1 MSWLARIIDAGG
13 GHRYELSEV
22 REKLFVSEG
31 DTRAKL
37 SQFWLL
43 MAISSVVAAGGVMAD
58 STPAVIRAMII
69 APLATP
75 IYGAALAASIGSV
88 KNLRDS
94 LLLLVGGVAL
104 NIAIGA
110 LVALLIFDRMP
121 IDANPQITGRTAP
134 TMLDL
139 MLAVAVGLAGSFAM
153 IRRDVSSIVAG
164 VAIAI
169 SLVPVLAV
177 VGITLGAG
185 RFELA
190 FGAFILFL
198 TNVAAILVAGTF
210 VFGAAGYYRDA
221 ADASP
226 RDARRARRIIAVGV
240 VVLLVPL
247 GYSTLRTLEYRG
259 WQKAAQSSA
268 ETWLEGTAWRV
279 HSAQLVH
286 EDIVITVVGPGAAPP
301 EEELIAAMRREVP
314 EDVKIRIVEVSGQ
327 TTEY

>member
-1 MSWLARIIDAGG
+1 VGWVNKLREIGVGQCYGLA
-13 GHRYELSEV
+13 EV
-22 REKLFVSEG
+22 RERLFIGEG

-43 MAISSVVAAGGVMAD
+43 LVISSVVAAGGVMAD
-58 STPAVIRAMII
+58 STPAVIGAMII

-88 KNLRDS
+88 KQMRNS
-94 LLLLVGGVAL
+94 FLLLAGGVAL
-104 NIAIGA
+104 NILIGA
-110 LVALLIFDRMP
+110 LAALLIFDRMP
-121 IDANPQITGRTAP
+121 IDVNPQITGRTAP

-139 MLAVAVGLAGSFAM
+139 LIAIAVGVGGSFAM

-190 FGAFILFL
+190 LGAFILFL
-198 TNVAAILVAGTF
+198 TNVAAILMAGTF
-210 VFGAAGYYRDA
+210 VFGAARYYRDA

-226 RDARRARRIIAVGV
+226 GAGRRIRRIIAVGV

-247 GYSTLRTLEYRG
+247 MASTLRTLEYRA

-279 HSAQLVH
+279 HSAQLAH
-286 EDIVITVVGPGAAPP
+286 QDIVITVVGPGSAPP

-314 EDVKIRIVEVSGQ
+314 EDITIRIVEVSGQ
-327 TTEY
+327 TREY

>member
-1 MSWLARIIDAGG
+1 MSWVAKVIDAGTH
-13 GHRYELSEV
+13 HRYELSEV
-22 REKLFVSEG
+22 REKLFVGEG

-58 STPAVIRAMII
+58 STPAVIGAMII

-75 IYGAALAASIGSV
+75 IYGAALGASIGAV
-88 KNLRDS
+88 KPMRNS
-94 LLLLVGGVAL
+94 LLLLASGVAL
-104 NIAIGA
+104 NILIGTI
-110 LVALLIFDRMP
+110 VALLIFDRMP

-134 TMLDL
+134 TILDL
-139 MLAVAVGLAGSFAM
+139 VLAVAVGLAGSFAM
-153 IRRDVSSIVAG
+153 ARRDVSSIVAG

-185 RFELA
+185 RFDLA
-190 FGAFILFL
+190 VGAFVLFL
-198 TNVAAILVAGTF
+198 TNVAAILVAGTA

-226 RDARRARRIIAVGV
+226 GAGRRARRIIAAFV

-247 GYSTLRTLEYRG
+247 GYSTIRTLEYRN
-259 WQKAAQSSA
+259 WNKAAQSSA
-268 ETWLEGTAWRV
+268 ETWLEGTQWRV
-279 HSAQLVH
+279 HSAELAH
-286 EDIVITVVGPGAAPP
+286 RDIVITVVGPGAPPP

-314 EDVKIRIVEVSGQ
+314 EGVTIRVVEVSGRTQ
-327 TTEY
+327 EY

>member
-1 MSWLARIIDAGG
+1 MSWVTKVLDAGSA
-13 GHRYELSEV
+13 HRYELSEV
-22 REKLFVSEG
+22 RDSLFVGEG

-43 MAISSVVAAGGVMAD
+43 LAISSVVAAGGVMAD
-58 STPAVIRAMII
+58 STPAVIGAMII

-134 TMLDL
+134 TILDL
-139 MLAVAVGLAGSFAM
+139 AIAVSVGLAGSFAM
-153 IRRDVSSIVAG
+153 TRRDVSSIVAG

-185 RFELA
+185 RFALA
-190 FGAFILFL
+190 TGAFLLFL
-198 TNVAAILVAGTF
+198 TNVAAILVAGTA
-210 VFGAAGYYRDA
+210 VFGAAGYYREA

-247 GYSTLRTLEYRG
+247 AASTLRTLEYRN
-259 WQKAAQSSA
+259 WNKAARTSA
-268 ETWLEGTAWRV
+268 EAWVEGTPWRV
-279 HSAQLVH
+279 HSAELAHDV
-286 EDIVITVVGPGAAPP
+286 IVITVVGPGSSPP
-301 EEELIAAMRREVP
+301 PEELIAEIRREVP
-314 EDVKIRIVEVSGQ
+314 EDVKIRLVEVSGE